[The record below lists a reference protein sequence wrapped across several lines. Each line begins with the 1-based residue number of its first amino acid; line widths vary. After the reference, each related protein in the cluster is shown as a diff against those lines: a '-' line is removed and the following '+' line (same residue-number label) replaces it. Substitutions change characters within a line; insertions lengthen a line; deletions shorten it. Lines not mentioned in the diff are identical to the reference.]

1 MENPTA
7 HAFRPRQRQ
16 RQRQRRRR
24 PLRGAVT
31 ALVAV
36 TALAL
41 AGGMLVMMPSASA
54 AGSQS
59 VSVDLRSTQ
68 GPATGVGSGFLYG
81 LTEDGSGPQDSL
93 LTPLAPRSARGG
105 GARLD
110 GGGWVGDNYRAG
122 SGYQRRIASALG
134 QARRITTSPNS
145 GTYDLLVSDVWG
157 ADTTQ
162 PDSTV
167 YPCTNGD
174 CSNWQSF
181 LDRLVSDVAA
191 SGLKVRYDIWNEP
204 TGAFFKPGFNTPQYY
219 AMWDSAVREIRAH
232 APSAVIV
239 GPSLWDFSPGNISPF
254 LDHAK
259 AAGTLPNVLN
269 WHFSSSPVADAQT
282 ARDLLAAKGIS
293 GLSLSMNEYIHA
305 DEQHAGYQA
314 WYLAQLAHSGI
325 DAASHAIWT
334 DCCAAGTLDS
344 TLVDSGGSLRPT
356 GQWWVYQA
364 YAQLTGSLAATTS
377 SGSVNAVAAVDAGKH
392 RAGILLGDSGS
403 GSPAVDLTVSG
414 LTSAAVAGSGGV
426 TVTVRRIPDQ
436 APLDAPVTVATTTV
450 PAGTDTAH
458 IPVTW
463 QSGQDAY
470 VVTVTPSDG
479 TSTPPPAQTVAVDG
493 TVTDSGAAAY
503 FAYGANW
510 GVTNGV
516 SDMYQQTANWSYVS
530 GARATF
536 TFTGSKVALHAVR
549 DADQGIMSVAVDG
562 GSRVD
567 VDDYAAARNASGTV
581 WTSPA
586 LGSGRHVLTIVNTGR
601 RNGASSGN
609 NIAIDRADVT
619 TP

>member
-7 HAFRPRQRQ
+7 HAFRARSR
-16 RQRQRRRR
+16 RRRR
-24 PLRGAVT
+24 PLRTAATVVS
-31 ALVAV
+31 ALVSV
-36 TALAL
+36 TALAV
-41 AGGMLVMMPSASA
+41 AGGMLVLVPSAGA
-54 AGSQS
+54 AGSQT
-59 VSVDLRSTQ
+59 VTVDLNSLQ

-81 LTEDGSGPQDSL
+81 LNEDGSGPQDSL
-93 LTPLAPRSARGG
+93 LTPLKPQSSRGG

-122 SGYQRRIASALG
+122 SGYQRRVNSALG

-145 GTYDLLVSDVWG
+145 GAYDLLVSDVWG

-167 YPCTNGD
+167 YPCTDGD

-259 AAGTLPNVLN
+259 AANTLPNVLN

-282 ARDLLAAKGIS
+282 ARDLLASKGIS
-293 GLSLSMNEYIHA
+293 GLSLSMNEYIHQ

-325 DAASHAIWT
+325 ASASHAIWT

-344 TLVDSGGSLRPT
+344 TLVDSGGTLRPT

-364 YAQLTGSLAATTS
+364 YASLTGSLAATTS
-377 SGSVNAVAAVDAGKH
+377 SGSVNAVAAVDSGQH
-392 RAGILLGDSGS
+392 RAGILLGDSATGAP
-403 GSPAVDLTVSG
+403 GVDLAVSG

-426 TVTVRRIPDQ
+426 TVTVQRIPDQ
-436 APLDAPVTVATTTV
+436 APLDQPTTVSTTTV
-450 PAGTDTAH
+450 PAGTDIAH

-470 VVTVTPSDG
+470 AVTVAPAGG
-479 TSTPPPAQTVAVDG
+479 TSTPPPTQTRSVDG
-493 TVTDSGAAAY
+493 TATNSADAAY
-503 FAYGANW
+503 FSYGANW

-549 DADQGIMSVAVDG
+549 DVDQGIMSVAVDG
-562 GSRVD
+562 GPAVD

-586 LGSGRHVLTIVNTGR
+586 LASGRHVLTITNTGR

-609 NIAIDRADVT
+609 NIAVDRADVT